1 VGDKVFGERTRTRL
15 LALLYV
21 YVPVHVN
28 DYLQYEYVLRGND
41 YFQYDYIRVNDYF
54 PKAVPDLPPRKSEGG
69 DPPASSPGK
78 PSQEAG
84 VPSTGSSMA
93 AGAAE

>member
-28 DYLQYEYVLRGND
+28 DYFQYNYVL
-41 YFQYDYIRVNDYF
+41 RVNDYF
-54 PKAVPDLPPRKSEGG
+54 
-69 DPPASSPGK
+69 
-78 PSQEAG
+78 
-84 VPSTGSSMA
+84 
-93 AGAAE
+93 